1 MALLESRTKS
11 GDEIFTDDLF
21 TSRELKNEFTG
32 TVYKTYSFL
41 SLLQLEK
48 LNEAIAKQEEL
59 FIDQDT
65 ILSVY
70 EGHTIFSLFLSKD
83 TVFHQVLKE
92 F

>member
-41 SLLQLEK
+41 SLL
-48 LNEAIAKQEEL
+48 
-59 FIDQDT
+59 
-65 ILSVY
+65 
-70 EGHTIFSLFLSKD
+70 
-83 TVFHQVLKE
+83 
-92 F
+92 